1 MVTEVFQKSS
11 KSLFLK
17 ALADIYE
24 VAGNPRPGRS
34 VFTRMTGATSGAIGL
49 PSHSHSWRGMS
60 LAAKLFISLI
70 VSAGLGTLIYGGI
83 HQSSKNIAEFICYLG
98 IAILASR
105 LKVNLPGI
113 TGTLSVNFLF
123 ILIGI
128 LELSFTETLILGAVS
143 MLAQCMYPE
152 RPKAIQVT
160 FNVCAGA
167 VSTALAYLVYHHPLA
182 RLVVDNNAVLL
193 GLAAVVYFIANAGS
207 IAAVISLTERRPLTR
222 ILVDCYFWS
231 FPYYLVGAGIAG
243 AIAWLNQSFNWE
255 TSLLLV
261 PAVYLIYRSYRLYLG
276 KLEDEKRHVEEMA
289 NLHLRTIE
297 ALALAI
303 EAKDHTTHEHLQRV
317 RIYAIEVAKELGVKG
332 PELEALHAAALLH
345 DIGKLAV
352 PEHIISKPGRLT
364 PEEFEKMKIHT
375 LVGAEIL
382 ERVRFPYPVVPIVRA
397 HHEKWDGS
405 GYPMGLKGAEI
416 PVGARILS
424 AVDYLDA
431 LASDRQYRRALPL
444 KEVMQKLAAESGKS
458 FDPKVVD
465 VLQKRYIQLERLAV
479 SKSAADPNGPLS
491 TAIKIER
498 GLEPAAG
505 FENATVQDYAGR
517 ETTFLSSIAAA
528 RQEAQSL
535 FELSQDLGASLSL
548 TETLSV
554 FSVKLK
560 PMVPYDAIAIYIR
573 REDELVPEYV
583 NGDNYRLFSS
593 LRIPVGHGLSGWVAQ
608 NRKPIVNGNP
618 SVEPGYLND
627 PSKFSTLRS
636 ALAVPL
642 EGVGGVTGVL
652 ALYRGERDAFT
663 TDNLRILLAVSSKM
677 ALSIEN
683 ALKFA
688 QAENSAT
695 TDYLTGLPNARSLFL
710 QLDRDLARCKR
721 DNSTLTVMVSD
732 MDGFKQINDRF
743 GHLEGNRVLR
753 LFAQALKDSCRE
765 YDYVARMGG
774 DEFVVIAPGLAADAA
789 GKKAEQMRVLAKQA
803 GSEVCG
809 EEILS
814 LSVGRAL
821 YPEDGKDAEQLL
833 AEADRRM
840 YLEKQKQLAYKDRRS
855 HPRMK
860 CRVTIELT
868 TDVGGTPMFANLTDV
883 SIGGCYVETSTIV
896 PAGSKITLGFSM
908 DDTSLKAEGIVARLD
923 PGSGIAVQ
931 FREMNREGRDRMF
944 KILEF
949 VQKATTFYNN
959 RYLDSLTKT

>member
-1 MVTEVFQKSS
+1 
-11 KSLFLK
+11 
-17 ALADIYE
+17 
-24 VAGNPRPGRS
+24 
-34 VFTRMTGATSGAIGL
+34 MTGATRIAVGL
-49 PSHSHSWRGMS
+49 PEHSRSWRS
-60 LAAKLFISLI
+60 LSFAAKAFIAL
-70 VSAGLGTLIYGGI
+70 VVTVGLGILIYGGI

-105 LKVNLPGI
+105 LRVNLPGI

-123 ILIGI
+123 ILIGV
-128 LELSFTETLILGAVS
+128 LELSFTETLILGAIS
-143 MLAQCMYPE
+143 MLAQCVYPD
-152 RPKAIQVT
+152 RPKALQVT
-160 FNVCAGA
+160 FNVCAGSI
-167 VSTALAYLVYHHPLA
+167 STAAAYVVYHYPWTH
-182 RLVVDNNAVLL
+182 LL
-193 GLAAVVYFIANAGS
+193 IDSRPVSLGIAATVYFIANAGS
-207 IAAVISLTERRPLTR
+207 IAMVISLTERRRLSR
-222 ILVDCYFWS
+222 ILIDCYLWS
-231 FPYYLVGAGIAG
+231 FPYHLVGAGIAG
-243 AIAWLNQSFNWE
+243 LIVWLNQTFNWE
-255 TSLLLV
+255 TALLV
-261 PAVYLIYRSYRLYLG
+261 LPAIYLIFRSYRLYLG

-317 RIYAIEVAKELGVKG
+317 RVYAIEVAKELGVAG

-352 PEHIISKPGRLT
+352 PEHIISKPGRLS

-405 GYPMGLKGAEI
+405 GYPLGLKGAEI
-416 PVGARILS
+416 PIGARILS

-444 KEVMQKLAAESGKS
+444 HDVMQKLAAESGKS
-458 FDPKVVD
+458 FDPKVVA
-465 VLQKRYIQLERLAV
+465 VLQKRYQYLERLAV
-479 SKSAADPNGPLS
+479 AKSSQDVNSPLS

-498 GLEPAAG
+498 GEAPAAG
-505 FENATVQDYAGR
+505 FENATAPDYAGR

-548 TETLSV
+548 GETLSV

-560 PMVPYDAIAIYIR
+560 PMVPYDAIAIYILR
-573 REDELVPEYV
+573 DEVLMPEYV

-593 LRIPVGHGLSGWVAQ
+593 LRIPLGDGLSGWVAQ
-608 NRKPIVNGNP
+608 NKKAIINGNP

-627 PSKFSTLRS
+627 PDKFSTLRS

-642 EGVGGVTGVL
+642 EGVNGVIGVL

-663 TDNLRILLAVSSKM
+663 SDHLRILLASSSKM
-677 ALSIEN
+677 ALAIEN
-683 ALKFA
+683 AVKYQ
-688 QAENSAT
+688 QAESSAT

-710 QLDRDLARCKR
+710 QLERELARCKR
-721 DNSTLTVMVSD
+721 DNSSLTVMVCD
-732 MDGFKQINDRF
+732 MNGFKKINDRF

-774 DEFVVIAPGLAADAA
+774 DEFVVIAPGLEAAAA
-789 GKKAEQMRVLAKQA
+789 AKKIEQIRPLAKQA
-803 GSEVCG
+803 GFDVCG
-809 EEILS
+809 EDILS
-814 LSVGRAL
+814 LSVGVAVS
-821 YPEDGKDAEQLL
+821 PGDGEDAEQLL
-833 AEADRRM
+833 TEADRRM
-840 YLEKQKQLAYKDRRS
+840 YLEKQKQPVKKDQRL
-855 HPRMK
+855 HTRMK
-860 CRVTIELT
+860 CRLTVELHPQA
-868 TDVGGTPMFANLTDV
+868 GGGPIFGNMIDL
-883 SIGGCYVETSTIV
+883 SLGGCYVETSAILSPGATIKLV
-896 PAGSKITLGFSM
+896 FSIDDGTL
-908 DDTSLKAEGIVARLD
+908 TTEGTIARIH
-923 PGSGIAVQ
+923 PGSGVAVQ
-931 FREMNREGRDRMF
+931 FKEMSRESRERMY

-949 VQKATTFYNN
+949 VQSKTTLYND
-959 RYLDSLTKT
+959 RYMQNLFKR

>member
-1 MVTEVFQKSS
+1 
-11 KSLFLK
+11 
-17 ALADIYE
+17 
-24 VAGNPRPGRS
+24 
-34 VFTRMTGATSGAIGL
+34 MTGATSVARGL
-49 PSHSHSWRGMS
+49 PAQSRAWRELS
-60 LAAKLFISLI
+60 VLAKLYISL
-70 VSAGLGTLIYGGI
+70 VVLAGLATLLYGAF
-83 HQSSKNIAEFICYLG
+83 HQNSKNIAEFICYLG

-123 ILIGI
+123 ILIGV
-128 LELSFTETLILGAVS
+128 LELGFSETLILGAVS
-143 MLAQCMYPE
+143 MLAQCLHPGP
-152 RPKAIQVT
+152 PKAIQVT
-160 FNVCAGA
+160 FNVCAGTI
-167 VSTALAYLVYHHPLA
+167 STALAYIVYHH
-182 RLVVDNNAVLL
+182 RLTNLLVGNRPVLL
-193 GLAAVVYFIANAGS
+193 GISATVYFIANAGS
-207 IAAVISLTERRPLTR
+207 IATVISLSERRPLTQ

-243 AIAWLNQSFNWE
+243 AIVWLNKTFNWE
-255 TSLLLV
+255 TSLLIV

-297 ALALAI
+297 ALAMAI

-317 RIYAIEVAKELGVKG
+317 RIYAIEVAKELGVEG
-332 PELEALHAAALLH
+332 AELEALHAAALLH

-416 PVGARILS
+416 PIGARILA

-444 KEVMQKLAAESGKS
+444 RDVMQKLAAESGKS
-458 FDPKVVD
+458 FDPKVVE
-465 VLQKRYIQLERLAV
+465 VLQKRYQYLERLAV
-479 SKSAADPNGPLS
+479 AKSGQDPSGPLS
-491 TAIKIER
+491 TSIKIER

-505 FENATVQDYAGR
+505 FENATVQDYVGR

-560 PMVPYDAIAIYIR
+560 PMVPYDAIAIYIK
-573 REDELVPEYV
+573 REAELIPEYV

-593 LRIPVGHGLSGWVAQ
+593 LRIPVGQGLSGWVAH
-608 NRKPIVNGNP
+608 NRKPIINGNP

-642 EGVGGVTGVL
+642 EGVSGVIGVL

-663 TDNLRILLAVSSKM
+663 SDHLRILLAVSGKM

-683 ALKFA
+683 ALKYQ

-710 QLDRDLARCKR
+710 QLDRELARCKR
-721 DNSTLTVMVSD
+721 DNSGLTVMVSD

-753 LFAQALKDSCRE
+753 LFAQALKDGCRE

-789 GKKAEQMRVLAKQA
+789 GKKAEQLRAMAKQA
-803 GSEVCG
+803 GNEVCG
-809 EEILS
+809 EDILS
-814 LSVGRAL
+814 LSVGLAL
-821 YPEDGKDAEQLL
+821 YPDDGKDAEQIL

-840 YLEKQKQLAYKDRRS
+840 YLEKQKQLSYKDRRS
-855 HPRMK
+855 YPRLK
-860 CRVTIELT
+860 CRVTIEMQMPE
-868 TDVGGTPMFANLTDV
+868 GGTPLFANLTDV
-883 SIGGCYVETSTIV
+883 SMGGCYIETSTILA
-896 PAGSKITLGFSM
+896 AGSKIKLGFSM
-908 DDTSLKAEGIVARLD
+908 DDATLSAEGVVARLD
-923 PGSGIAVQ
+923 PGSGLAIQ
-931 FREMNREGRDRMF
+931 FRELNREGRERML

-949 VQKATTFYNN
+949 VQKTTTFYNN
-959 RYLDSLTKT
+959 RYLNSLTKS

>member
-1 MVTEVFQKSS
+1 
-11 KSLFLK
+11 
-17 ALADIYE
+17 
-24 VAGNPRPGRS
+24 
-34 VFTRMTGATSGAIGL
+34 MTGATSISPGYVER
-49 PSHSHSWRGMS
+49 PHSWRSLSIAAKVFMS
-60 LAAKLFISLI
+60 LTI
-70 VSAGLGTLIYGGI
+70 VVGTAILAWGAI

-105 LKVNLPGI
+105 LKVNLPGT

-123 ILIGI
+123 ILIGV

-143 MLAQCMYPE
+143 MLAQSLHPE
-152 RPKAIQVT
+152 RTHAIQVT

-167 VSTALAYLVYHHPLA
+167 VATALAYGVYHHPLA
-182 RLVVDNNAVLL
+182 AMLIDSRAILL
-193 GLAAVVYFIANAGS
+193 GVAATVYFIANAGTT
-207 IAAVISLTERRPLTR
+207 AAVIAMTERRPLSR

-243 AIAWLNQSFNWE
+243 AIAWLNENFNWE

-317 RIYAIEVAKELGVKG
+317 RIYAIEVAKELGVTG
-332 PELEALHAAALLH
+332 TDLEALHAAALLH

-405 GYPMGLKGAEI
+405 GYPLGLKGAEI
-416 PVGARILS
+416 PIGARILS

-444 KEVMQKLAAESGKS
+444 RDVMQKLETESGKS
-458 FDPKVVD
+458 FDPKVVA
-465 VLQKRYIQLERLAV
+465 VLQRRYRDLERLALA
-479 SKSAADPNGPLS
+479 KSMEDPNGPLS

-498 GLEPAAG
+498 GIEPAAG
-505 FENATVQDYAGR
+505 FENVTAPDYAGR
-517 ETTFLSSIAAA
+517 EATFLSSIAAA
-528 RQEAQSL
+528 RQEAQAL

-548 TETLSV
+548 GETLSV
-554 FSVKLK
+554 LSIKLK
-560 PMVPYDAIAIYIR
+560 PMVPYDAIAIYIM
-573 REDELVPEYV
+573 REEELVPEFV

-593 LRIPVGHGLSGWVAQ
+593 LRIPLGQGLSGWVAQ
-608 NRKPIVNGNP
+608 NRKPIINGNP

-642 EGVGGVTGVL
+642 EGVAGVIGVL
-652 ALYRGERDAFT
+652 ALYRAERDAFT
-663 TDNLRILLAVSSKM
+663 SDHLRILLAVSSKM
-677 ALSIEN
+677 ALAIEN
-683 ALKFA
+683 ALKYQ
-688 QAENSAT
+688 QAESSAT

-710 QLDRDLARCKR
+710 QLDRELARCKR
-721 DNSTLTVMVSD
+721 DKSSLTVMVSD
-732 MDGFKQINDRF
+732 MDGFKQVNDRF

-774 DEFVVIAPGLAADAA
+774 DEFVVIAPGLASEAA
-789 GKKAEQMRVLAKQA
+789 GKKAEQMRALAKQA

-809 EEILS
+809 EEIVS
-814 LSVGRAL
+814 LSVGRAI
-821 YPEDGKDAEQLL
+821 YPEDGQDAEHLL

-840 YLEKQKQLAYKDRRS
+840 YLEKQKQLSYKDRRL
-855 HPRMK
+855 HPRLK
-860 CRVTIELT
+860 CRVTVEMQPGAGSAP
-868 TDVGGTPMFANLTDV
+868 VFANLTDI
-883 SIGGCYVETSTIV
+883 SMGGCYLETSAILS
-896 PAGSKITLGFSM
+896 PGSKIKLGFSM
-908 DDTSLKAEGIVARLD
+908 DDGTLAHEGVVVRLD
-923 PGSGIAVQ
+923 PGSGVAVQ
-931 FREMNREGRDRMF
+931 FREVNREGRERMF

-949 VQKATTFYNN
+949 VQKATAYYNN
-959 RYLDSLTKT
+959 RYFENLLKQ

>member
-1 MVTEVFQKSS
+1 MPVV
-11 KSLFLK
+11 
-17 ALADIYE
+17 
-24 VAGNPRPGRS
+24 
-34 VFTRMTGATSGAIGL
+34 
-49 PSHSHSWRGMS
+49 
-60 LAAKLFISLI
+60 AKLFISLM
-70 VSAGLGTLIYGGI
+70 VLGGMGTLVYAAT
-83 HQSSKNIAEFICYLG
+83 HQASKNIAEFICYLG

-105 LKVNLPGI
+105 LKVSLPGI

-123 ILIGI
+123 ILIGV
-128 LELSFTETLILGAVS
+128 LELSFTETLILGAIAMV
-143 MLAQCMYPE
+143 AQCLYPS
-152 RPKAIQVT
+152 RPKALQVT
-160 FNVCAGA
+160 FNVCAGSI
-167 VSTALAYLVYHHPLA
+167 STTLAYVVYHHPLINVLLPA
-182 RLVVDNNAVLL
+182 RPVLL
-193 GLAAVVYFIANAGS
+193 GLAATVYFIANAGS
-207 IAAVISLTERRPLTR
+207 IAMVISLTERRPLTR

-243 AIAWLNQSFNWE
+243 IIAWLNEKFNWE
-255 TSLLLV
+255 MSLLVL

-317 RIYAIEVAKELGVKG
+317 RVYAIEVAKELGVNG

-352 PEHIISKPGRLT
+352 PEHIISKPGRLS

-405 GYPMGLKGAEI
+405 GYPLGLKGAEI
-416 PVGARILS
+416 PIGARILS

-444 KEVMQKLAAESGKS
+444 KDVMQKLAAESGKS
-458 FDPKVVD
+458 FDPRVVD
-465 VLQKRYIQLERLAV
+465 VLQKRYRHLEEMAV
-479 SKSAADPNGPLS
+479 AKSVEDPNAPLS

-505 FENATVQDYAGR
+505 FENAKAQDYAGR
-517 ETTFLSSIAAA
+517 EATFLSSIAAA
-528 RQEAQSL
+528 RQEAQAL

-548 TETLSV
+548 GETLSV

-560 PMVPYDAIAIYIR
+560 PMVPYDAIAIYVR
-573 REDELVPEYV
+573 REDELIPEYV

-593 LRIPVGHGLSGWVAQ
+593 LRIPIGQGLSGWVAQ
-608 NRKPIVNGNP
+608 NRKPIINGNP

-627 PSKFSTLRS
+627 PTKFSSLRS

-642 EGVGGVTGVL
+642 EGVTGVIGVL
-652 ALYRGERDAFT
+652 ALYGAERDRFT
-663 TDNLRILLAVSSKM
+663 SDHLRILLAVSGKM
-677 ALSIEN
+677 ALAIEN
-683 ALKFA
+683 ALKYQ
-688 QAENSAT
+688 QAESSAT

-710 QLDRDLARCKR
+710 QLDRELARCKR

-743 GHLEGNRVLR
+743 GHLEGNRTLR

-789 GKKAEQMRVLAKQA
+789 GKKAEQMRALARHA
-803 GSEVCG
+803 GNEVCG

-814 LSVGRAL
+814 LSVGRAV
-821 YPEDGKDAEQLL
+821 YPDDGKDAEQLL

-840 YLEKQKQLAYKDRRS
+840 YLEKQKQLAYKDRRA

-860 CRVTIELT
+860 CRVTIEMKT
-868 TDVGGTPMFANLTDV
+868 GDTGVPMFANLTDI
-883 SIGGCYVETSTIV
+883 SMGGCYVETSTIL
-896 PAGSKITLGFSM
+896 PAGSTIKLNVSM
-908 DDTSLKAEGIVARLD
+908 DNADLWVEGVVARLD
-923 PGSGIAVQ
+923 PGSGVAVQ
-931 FREMNREGRDRMF
+931 FREANREGRERMF
-944 KILEF
+944 RILEF
-949 VQKATTFYNN
+949 VQKTTTHFNN
-959 RYLDSLTKT
+959 RYLDTLTKQ

>member
-1 MVTEVFQKSS
+1 MIDNRP
-11 KSLFLK
+11 
-17 ALADIYE
+17 ALL
-24 VAGNPRPGRS
+24 G
-34 VFTRMTGATSGAIGL
+34 
-49 PSHSHSWRGMS
+49 
-60 LAAKLFISLI
+60 
-70 VSAGLGTLIYGGI
+70 VSAT
-83 HQSSKNIAEFICYLG
+83 
-98 IAILASR
+98 
-105 LKVNLPGI
+105 
-113 TGTLSVNFLF
+113 
-123 ILIGI
+123 
-128 LELSFTETLILGAVS
+128 
-143 MLAQCMYPE
+143 
-152 RPKAIQVT
+152 
-160 FNVCAGA
+160 
-167 VSTALAYLVYHHPLA
+167 
-182 RLVVDNNAVLL
+182 
-193 GLAAVVYFIANAGS
+193 VYFIANAGL
-207 IAAVISLTERRPLTR
+207 IATAISLSERRPVSR
-222 ILVDCYFWS
+222 ILVDSYFWS

-243 AIAWLNQSFNWE
+243 GIGWLNETFNWE
-255 TSLLLV
+255 TSLLVL

-317 RIYAIEVAKELGVKG
+317 RVYALEVAKELGVAG

-405 GYPMGLKGAEI
+405 GYPLGLKGAEI
-416 PVGARILS
+416 PIGARILS

-431 LASDRQYRRALPL
+431 LASDRQYRRALPMR
-444 KEVMQKLAAESGKS
+444 EVIQKLAAESGKS

-465 VLQKRYIQLERLAV
+465 VLQKRHEHLEHLALAR
-479 SKSAADPNGPLS
+479 SAEDPNAPLS

-505 FENATVQDYAGR
+505 FENTLAQDYAGR

-528 RQEAQSL
+528 RQEAQAL

-548 TETLSV
+548 GETLSV

-560 PMVPYDAIAIYIR
+560 PMVPYDAIAIYIQ
-573 REDELVPEYV
+573 REGELIPEYV
-583 NGDNYRLFSS
+583 NGDNYRLFAS
-593 LRIPVGHGLSGWVAQ
+593 LRIPVGQGLSGWVAH
-608 NRKPIVNGNP
+608 NRKPIINGNP

-642 EGVGGVTGVL
+642 EGVAGVIGVL

-663 TDNLRILLAVSSKM
+663 TDHLRILLAVSGKM
-677 ALSIEN
+677 ALAIEN
-683 ALKFA
+683 ALKYQ
-688 QAENSAT
+688 QAENSAI

-710 QLDRDLARCKR
+710 QLDRELARCKR
-721 DNSTLTVMVSD
+721 DDTSLTVMVSD

-774 DEFVVIAPGLAADAA
+774 DEFVVIAPGLAADTA
-789 GKKAEQMRVLAKQA
+789 GKKVEQMRALARHA

-814 LSVGRAL
+814 LSVGRAV
-821 YPEDGKDAEQLL
+821 YPADGKDAEQLL

-860 CRVTIELT
+860 CRVTIEMQT
-868 TDVGGTPMFANLTDV
+868 EAGGVPVFANLTDI
-883 SIGGCYVETSTIV
+883 SMGGCFVETSTILS
-896 PAGSKITLGFSM
+896 PGSQIKLGFSM
-908 DDTSLKAEGIVARLD
+908 DDPSLSVDGTVLRLD
-923 PGSGIAVQ
+923 PGTGVAVQ
-931 FREMNREGRDRMF
+931 FREMNRETRDRMF

-949 VQKATTFYNN
+949 VQKTTTFFNK
-959 RYLDSLTKT
+959 RYLDSLAKT

>member
-1 MVTEVFQKSS
+1 VLSSVTDSAK
-11 KSLFLK
+11 
-17 ALADIYE
+17 
-24 VAGNPRPGRS
+24 
-34 VFTRMTGATSGAIGL
+34 GL
-49 PSHSHSWRGMS
+49 PSRAHAWPRMPLLG
-60 LAAKLFISLI
+60 KLYVGTVI
-70 VSAGLGTLIYGGI
+70 LGGTATLLYGAI

-105 LKVNLPGI
+105 LKVTLPGI

-123 ILIGI
+123 ILVGV
-128 LELSFTETLILGAVS
+128 LELSFSETLILGAVS
-143 MLAQCMYPE
+143 ILAQTLYRE
-152 RPKAIQVT
+152 RPDAVQVS

-167 VSTALAYLVYHHPLA
+167 ISTALAYVVYDYPWIKLLISSRPL
-182 RLVVDNNAVLL
+182 LL
-193 GLAAVVYFIANAGS
+193 GVAASVYFLANAGS
-207 IAAVISLTERRPLTR
+207 IAAIISITERRPFGK

-231 FPYYLVGAGIAG
+231 FPYYLVGAGVAG
-243 AIAWLNQSFNWE
+243 TIAWLDRVFNWE
-255 TSLLLV
+255 SSLLMV
-261 PAVYLIYRSYRLYLG
+261 PVVYIIYRSYRLYLG
-276 KLEDEKRHVEEMA
+276 KLDDEKVHVEEIA

-303 EAKDHTTHEHLQRV
+303 EAKDQTTHEHLQRV
-317 RIYAIEVAKELGVKG
+317 RVYAIEVAKEMGVTG
-332 PELEALHAAALLH
+332 AELEALHAASLLH

-444 KEVMQKLAAESGKS
+444 QEVMQKLAAESGKS
-458 FDPKVVD
+458 FDPKVVA
-465 VLQKRYIQLERLAV
+465 VLQKRYQHLERLAV
-479 SKSAADPNGPLS
+479 AKTAQDANAPLS
-491 TAIKIER
+491 TSIKIAR
-498 GLEPAAG
+498 GEAPAAG
-505 FENATVQDYAGR
+505 FESATAPDYIGK

-548 TETLSV
+548 GETLSV

-560 PMVPYDAIAIYIR
+560 PMVPYDAIAIYVQ
-573 REDELVPEYV
+573 RENELVPEYV
-583 NGDNYRLFSS
+583 NGDNYRLFNS
-593 LRIPVGHGLSGWVAQ
+593 LRIPLGQGLSGWVAQ
-608 NRKPIVNGNP
+608 NKKPIVNGNP

-642 EGVGGVTGVL
+642 EGVSGVIGVL
-652 ALYRGERDAFT
+652 ALYRAERDAFT
-663 TDNLRILLAVSSKM
+663 SDNLRVLLAVSSKM

-683 ALKFA
+683 ALKYQ

-710 QLDRDLARCKR
+710 QLERELARCKR
-721 DNSTLTVMVSD
+721 DNTSLTVMVSD

-753 LFAQALKDSCRE
+753 LFSQALKDSCRE

-774 DEFVVIAPGLAADAA
+774 DEFVVIAPGLPAEAAS
-789 GKKAEQMRVLAKQA
+789 KKAQQLRVLAKQA
-803 GSEVCG
+803 GFDVCG

-814 LSVGRAL
+814 VSLGQAV
-821 YPEDGKDAEQLL
+821 YPDDGQDAEKLL
-833 AEADRRM
+833 AQADRRM
-840 YLEKQKQLAYKDRRS
+840 YVEKQKQLSYKDRRL
-855 HPRMK
+855 HPRLK
-860 CRVTIELT
+860 CRVTIELESET
-868 TDVGGTPMFANLTDV
+868 QGTPMYANLTDV
-883 SIGGCYVETSTIV
+883 SIGGCFVETSTILA
-896 PAGSKITLGFSM
+896 PGTSLKISFSM
-908 DDTSLKAEGIVARLD
+908 DDGTLTAEGVVARID
-923 PGSGIAVQ
+923 PGSGVAVQ
-931 FREMNREGRDRMF
+931 FKETNREGRDKMI
-944 KILEF
+944 KIIEF
-949 VQKATTFYNN
+949 VQKASTFYNN
-959 RYLDSLTKT
+959 RYVEGLLKR

>member
-1 MVTEVFQKSS
+1 
-11 KSLFLK
+11 
-17 ALADIYE
+17 
-24 VAGNPRPGRS
+24 
-34 VFTRMTGATSGAIGL
+34 MTGTTSTAIGM
-49 PSHSHSWRGMS
+49 PEQSRSWNRMS
-60 LAAKLFISLI
+60 APAKLFITLI
-70 VSAGLGTLIYGGI
+70 VLAGLWTLTYAGI

-123 ILIGI
+123 ILIGV
-128 LELSFTETLILGAVS
+128 LELSFTETVILGAVS
-143 MLAQCMYPE
+143 MVAQCLFPD
-152 RPKAIQVT
+152 RPRGIQVA
-160 FNVCAGA
+160 FNVCAGCI
-167 VSTALAYLVYHHPLA
+167 STALAYLVYHHPWTN
-182 RLVVDNNAVLL
+182 LVVDSRPVLL
-193 GLAAVVYFIANAGS
+193 GLSATVYFIANAGS
-207 IAAVISLTERRPLTR
+207 IATVISLTERRPLSR

-231 FPYYLVGAGIAG
+231 FPYYLVGAGIAAG
-243 AIAWLNQSFNWE
+243 IAWLNRTLNWE
-255 TSLLLV
+255 TSLLVL

-317 RIYAIEVAKELGVKG
+317 RVYAIEVGKELGLAG
-332 PELEALHAAALLH
+332 LELEALHAASLLH

-352 PEHIISKPGRLT
+352 PEHIISKPGRLS

-405 GYPMGLKGAEI
+405 GYPLGLKGAEI
-416 PVGARILS
+416 PIGARILS

-458 FDPKVVD
+458 FDPRVVD
-465 VLQKRYIQLERLAV
+465 VLQRQYQHLEEMAIA
-479 SKSAADPNGPLS
+479 KSVEDPNAPLS

-505 FENATVQDYAGR
+505 FEKARAQDYAGR

-528 RQEAQSL
+528 RQEAQAL

-548 TETLSV
+548 GETLSV
-554 FSVKLK
+554 FSIKLK
-560 PMVPYDAIAIYIR
+560 PMVPYDAIAIYVR

-593 LRIPVGHGLSGWVAQ
+593 LRIPVGQGLSGWVAQ
-608 NRKPIVNGNP
+608 NRKPIINGNP

-627 PSKFSTLRS
+627 PTKFSTLRS

-642 EGVGGVTGVL
+642 EGVSGVIGVL
-652 ALYRGERDAFT
+652 ALYRSERDAFT
-663 TDNLRILLAVSSKM
+663 SDHLRILLAVSGKM
-677 ALSIEN
+677 ALAIEN
-683 ALKFA
+683 ALKYR

-710 QLDRDLARCKR
+710 QLDRELARCKR
-721 DNSTLTVMVSD
+721 DKTSLTVMVSD

-789 GKKAEQMRVLAKQA
+789 GKKAEQMRALARHA
-803 GSEVCG
+803 GNEVCS

-814 LSVGRAL
+814 LSVGRAVF
-821 YPEDGKDAEQLL
+821 PDDGNDAEQLL

-840 YLEKQKQLAYKDRRS
+840 YIEKQKQLAYKDRRA

-860 CRVTIELT
+860 CRVTIEVHT
-868 TDVGGTPMFANLTDV
+868 EAGAVPMFANLTDI
-883 SIGGCYVETSTIV
+883 SMGGCFVETSTILS
-896 PAGSKITLGFSM
+896 PGSQIKLNFSM
-908 DDTSLKAEGIVARLD
+908 DDPNLRAEGFVTRLD

-931 FREMNREGRDRMF
+931 FREMNREARDRMF

-949 VQKATTFYNN
+949 VQKTTTLYNN
-959 RYLDSLTKT
+959 RYLDSLTKN